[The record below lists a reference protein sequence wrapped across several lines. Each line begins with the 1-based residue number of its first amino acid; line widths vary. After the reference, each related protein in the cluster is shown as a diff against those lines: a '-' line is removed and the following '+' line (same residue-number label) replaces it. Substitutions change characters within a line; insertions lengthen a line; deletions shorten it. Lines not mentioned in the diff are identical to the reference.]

1 MKLKIITACCEDH
14 KRFLP
19 ELSKKIK
26 ISCDNAGVDYDH
38 LIDTGGGPTYEKR
51 NRLLEFI
58 EDTDYVAFLDAD
70 DYPLEWWAA
79 DICVKLRD
87 HDVVYGDYIIKG
99 AGRIYYSQKFDYDEF
114 LKNNFIPLST
124 IAMRGSI
131 AKQVRFMPIYYAEDW
146 VFMHE
151 VYKITQDFFYIPGA
165 NIVRRIDTSFN
176 KSNIPGYRK
185 LRRLYRKYKV
195 KQIIKTL

>member
-26 ISCDNAGVDYDH
+26 ISCGNAGVDYDH
-38 LIDTGGGPTYEKR
+38 LIDTGRGFPSEAR
-51 NRLLEFI
+51 NRLLEQVN
-58 EDTDYVAFLDAD
+58 DDDYVAFLDAD
-70 DYPLEWWAA
+70 DYPLWNWAEM
-79 DICVKLRD
+79 ICRHLKVFN
-87 HDVVYGDYIIKG
+87 VVYGDYIIKETKK
-99 AGRIYYSQKFDYDEF
+99 IYYSQEFDYDEF

-124 IAMRGSI
+124 VAMEGNI
-131 AKQVRFMPIYYAEDW
+131 AKQVRFRPIYYGEDW
-146 VFMHE
+146 VFLHE
-151 VYKITQDFFYIPGA
+151 VYKVTQDFFYIPLA
-165 NIVRRIDTSFN
+165 CIVRRVDTSIN
-176 KSNIPGYRK
+176 KSNIPVYRK